1 MKSAW
6 RELLSKVAIACVGI
20 SSMTAF
26 CGCQTWSPTSWG
38 MPASSRVQPPPTGT
52 VKPQGAYYNNPA
64 MGASA
69 APVKST
75 TQYGTNSSTSVVPA
89 SAVNPFGSNGSMH
102 ATNLNANSGAFATN
116 TASIGFQDAS
126 SQGASSQGAG
136 QGAGSQGVGGQWVS
150 GQVSTA
156 DYNDNGTG
164 MAQVVT
170 AGSMEGTAN
179 YNSDNRMD
187 VNSNQGEG
195 ANLQWTGK

>member
-69 APVKST
+69 APVRST
-75 TQYGTNSSTSVVPA
+75 TQFGTNSSTSVVPA
-89 SAVNPFGSNGSMH
+89 SAVNPFGSNGSMQ
-102 ATNLNANSGAFATN
+102 ATNLSANSSAFSTN
-116 TASIGFQDAS
+116 AASIGFQ
-126 SQGASSQGAG
+126 GV
-136 QGAGSQGVGGQWVS
+136 GSQGVGSLGVGGQGVS

-170 AGSMEGTAN
+170 AGSIEGTAN

-187 VNSNQGEG
+187 VNSNRGEG